1 MGENVFLGKEW
12 QNRFRIFSL
21 KLDNR
26 QWLQKIDIE
35 IGNKLNW
42 GKQTLCLAI
51 MTLLRYISLNKTCS
65 IYIPPQT

>member
-35 IGNKLNW
+35 IGKKLKLRKTNSLF
-42 GKQTLCLAI
+42 GHYDLVTLYF
-51 MTLLRYISLNKTCS
+51 TE
-65 IYIPPQT
+65 

>member
-1 MGENVFLGKEW
+1 MGEKVFLGKEW

-35 IGNKLNW
+35 IGNKLKLRKTHSLF
-42 GKQTLCLAI
+42 GHYDLATLYFI
-51 MTLLRYISLNKTCS
+51 E
-65 IYIPPQT
+65 

>member
-35 IGNKLNW
+35 IGNKLKLRKTNSLF
-42 GKQTLCLAI
+42 GLYDLVTLYFI
-51 MTLLRYISLNKTCS
+51 E
-65 IYIPPQT
+65 